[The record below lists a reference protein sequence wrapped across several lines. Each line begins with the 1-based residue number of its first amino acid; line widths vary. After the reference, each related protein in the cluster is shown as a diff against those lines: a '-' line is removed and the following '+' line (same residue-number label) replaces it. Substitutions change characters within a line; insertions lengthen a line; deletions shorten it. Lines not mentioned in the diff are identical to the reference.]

1 MQTRLSFFIA
11 RTVFQTGT
19 SKKLRSWGVSGL
31 FRQDFKE
38 KGAVGAVKD
47 AVADAGDILI
57 DGVSGRLDSSYEVGK
72 PFDILWRSEPLRKT
86 SIDRGGLAVIYCS
99 QESSDGSVE
108 SRHPKTTMK
117 KQRLEVEKLQKDK
130 EPQARPWL
138 GKKLDS

>member
-1 MQTRLSFFIA
+1 M
-11 RTVFQTGT
+11 
-19 SKKLRSWGVSGL
+19 

-57 DGVSGRLDSSYEVGK
+57 DGVSGLDGSYEVEK
-72 PFDILWRSEPLRKT
+72 PFDILWRSKPLRKT
-86 SIDRGGLAVIYCS
+86 SIDRGGLAVICS

>member
-1 MQTRLSFFIA
+1 MRMQTRLSFFIA

-57 DGVSGRLDSSYEVGK
+57 DGVSGLDGSYEVEK
-72 PFDILWRSEPLRKT
+72 PIDILWRSKPLRKT
-86 SIDRGGLAVIYCS
+86 SIDRGGLAVSFAGIIGWIRG
-99 QESSDGSVE
+99 EPPPEDDN
-108 SRHPKTTMK
+108 
-117 KQRLEVEKLQKDK
+117 EKA
-130 EPQARPWL
+130 EARSWETS
-138 GKKLDS
+138 KR